1 MGAKERLRK
10 NSQFTAVYERGKTS
24 SDSLVVLKTMPN
36 GLEWNRYGFVA
47 GKRLGKAVVR
57 NRVKRLLREV
67 ARATPTKSGWDVVFI
82 ARSKAAKANYN
93 ELEASV
99 AGLLRRAKIVA
110 DKDGAGGTGARESK
124 KGLL

>member
-1 MGAKERLRK
+1 MGDKQKLRK
-10 NSQFTAVYERGKTS
+10 NSEFSAVYERGKTWAGE
-24 SDSLVVLKTMPN
+24 LVILKTLSN

-67 ARATPTKSGWDVVFI
+67 ARAIPAKSGWDLVLI
-82 ARSKAAKANYN
+82 ARSPAAMATYH

-99 AGLLRRAKIVA
+99 AGLLRRARILA
-110 DKDGAGGTGARESK
+110 EKDEVGGAERASE
-124 KGLL
+124 